1 MGHSR
6 PQRPSAHGPDD
17 PNAVDDAGGSTYWLS
32 KDGAFVAGSIYTQ
45 APNDSGVTN
54 FVGTVAPST
63 GFITPIAI
71 GFTKTTGMV
80 FVPND

>member
-1 MGHSR
+1 M
-6 PQRPSAHGPDD
+6 
-17 PNAVDDAGGSTYWLS
+17 T
-32 KDGAFVAGSIYTQ
+32 KDGAFAPGSIYTQ

-54 FVGTVAPST
+54 FVGTVDTKT